1 MIGKIVRFIFIFTI
15 ITSFSMGCALGPRV
29 LPTNPGNPIGSVA
42 ILPMLNNSDD
52 VNAPIRVREAFYNR
66 LSRYHYDVQTLKETN
81 DILNL
86 QMGITLGRQLDL
98 ATAQQIGETL
108 GVDGV
113 FYGYLLNFDAVTTG
127 VANTYNVRMG
137 WKLVNTK
144 TGNIAWGKGVG
155 VQSSQSI
162 GGLAGL
168 ASRDAEEVGPL
179 PGSVNP
185 MKEMPG
191 LNRWISMGNQSAGLV
206 EGLVM
211 GIGGAVVSGISG
223 KNLESEMN
231 YALNRLFPGMLIGP
245 GVQGG
250 MASKMEIK

>member
-1 MIGKIVRFIFIFTI
+1 MIGKIVRGVLIFTV
-15 ITSFSMGCALGPRV
+15 ITSFSVGCAFGPRV
-29 LPTNPGNPIGSVA
+29 IPTNPGNPIGSVA

-52 VNAPIRVREAFYNR
+52 VDAPTRVREAFFNR
-66 LSRYHYDVQTLKETN
+66 LSRYHYNVQALKETN

-86 QMGITLGRQLDL
+86 QMGITKGKQLDL
-98 ATAQQIGETL
+98 ATPQQIGETL

-113 FYGYLLNFDAVTTG
+113 FYGFLLNFDEVTTG
-127 VANTYNVRMG
+127 VANTYKVRMG

-144 TGNIAWGKGVG
+144 TGNISWGKGVG

-168 ASRDAEEVGPL
+168 GSNEAEAVGPL

-191 LNRWISMGNQSAGLV
+191 LNKWISMGNQSTGLV
-206 EGLVM
+206 GGLIS
-211 GIGGAVVSGISG
+211 GIGGKVVTGITG

-231 YALNRLFPGMLIGP
+231 FALNHLFPGMLIGP
-245 GVQGG
+245 GVPAN
-250 MASKMEIK
+250 MASKTDIK

>member
-1 MIGKIVRFIFIFTI
+1 MIGKTVRLLFVFAV
-15 ITSFSMGCALGPRV
+15 ITSFLAGCAAGPRFI
-29 LPTNPGNPIGSVA
+29 PTNPSNPIRSVA

-52 VNAPIRVREAFYNR
+52 VNAPTRVREAFYNR
-66 LSRYHYDVQTLKETN
+66 LSRYHYNVQALKETN

-98 ATAQQIGETL
+98 ATAQQIGEAL

-127 VANTYNVRMG
+127 VANTYKVRMG

-144 TGNIAWGKGVG
+144 TGNMSWGKGVG
-155 VQSSQSI
+155 VRSSQSI

-168 ASRDAEEVGPL
+168 GSNEAEEVGPL

-191 LNRWISMGNQSAGLV
+191 LGRWISMGNQSTGLV
-206 EGLVM
+206 EGLVL

-231 YALNRLFPGMLIGP
+231 FALNRLFPGMLIGP
-245 GVQGG
+245 GVQASV
-250 MASKMEIK
+250 ASKTEMK